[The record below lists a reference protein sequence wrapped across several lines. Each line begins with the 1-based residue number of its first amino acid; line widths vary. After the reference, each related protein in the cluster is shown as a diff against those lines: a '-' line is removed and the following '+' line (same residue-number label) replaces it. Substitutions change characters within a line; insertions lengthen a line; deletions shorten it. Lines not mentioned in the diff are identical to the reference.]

1 LQVRRQIGGQ
11 CRAIQPPPVW
21 SEVALIQEQ
30 RNISRMVETAFAI
43 SMRQYRSIE
52 RVGSSRRIIGVP

>member
-1 LQVRRQIGGQ
+1 
-11 CRAIQPPPVW
+11 
-21 SEVALIQEQ
+21 VALIQEQ

-52 RVGSSRRIIGVP
+52 RGGSSRRIIGVP